1 MEKDLFGINRWK
13 INLHTHTTRS
23 DGSRTPE
30 EVAEIYKKAGYDVIA
45 VTDHWKYH
53 ESGEIGGLRILAGAE
68 YNIGGGN
75 AGTGVYHILGIGCSR
90 EPDLAGTAGPQEI
103 IDEVHRCKGLAVL
116 AHPAWSLNTAQQA
129 AKLSG
134 IDATEIYNSV
144 SDSR

>member
-53 ESGEIGGLRILAGAE
+53 ESGEIAGLRILAGAE

-75 AGTGVYHILGIGCSR
+75 VLRKTGKKAFCGSVYPHGARRLR
-90 EPDLAGTAGPQEI
+90 
-103 IDEVHRCKGLAVL
+103 
-116 AHPAWSLNTAQQA
+116 
-129 AKLSG
+129 
-134 IDATEIYNSV
+134 
-144 SDSR
+144 

>member
-53 ESGEIGGLRILAGAE
+53 ESG
-68 YNIGGGN
+68 
-75 AGTGVYHILGIGCSR
+75 
-90 EPDLAGTAGPQEI
+90 
-103 IDEVHRCKGLAVL
+103 
-116 AHPAWSLNTAQQA
+116 
-129 AKLSG
+129 
-134 IDATEIYNSV
+134 
-144 SDSR
+144 